1 MNIEELE
8 KTISLTKDR
17 IKKTNSTKMK
27 NDLGKYLKK
36 LQKERQNITN
46 CSSVIQNDTKKG

>member
-27 NDLGKYLKK
+27 NDLEKYLKK

-46 CSSVIQNDTKKG
+46 CSSVIQNDAEKG